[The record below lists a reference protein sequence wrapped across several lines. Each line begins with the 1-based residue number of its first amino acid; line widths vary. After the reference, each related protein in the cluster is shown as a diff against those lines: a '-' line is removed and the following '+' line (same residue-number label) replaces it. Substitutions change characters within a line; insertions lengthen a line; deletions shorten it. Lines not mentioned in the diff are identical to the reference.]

1 MTRNNQQY
9 YAYGADNRFSQA
21 TSLGRVL
28 GIYAYNGKGERTS
41 KTVNGVKTLFVY
53 DVQGKLLGE
62 YGDSGQPLREH
73 VYGPSG
79 RLSTMSNNQ
88 IYWHHNDHL
97 GTPQA
102 MTDINGTKVWEMSQ
116 TPFGIATVNEDPDGN
131 GITVSNNFRFP
142 GQYYDAEIGL
152 NYNYFRTFDPTL
164 GRYTQSDP
172 IGLRGGLNTFAYVL
186 SNPISFIDPVGLSGI
201 DAMIYGGISSTQA
214 QGLSAV
220 QQAQTSNAIWNSLS
234 PSERNRLQAEFGS
247 NLANQSAMASGMC
260 ALSLD
265 FPAAVVFARGYV
277 LGKGIQYEP
286 EPSSFYQV
294 LFDVSSTLLTTALP
308 AKAAVIV
315 TPALTSVDGVTKK

>member
-1 MTRNNQQY
+1 MGSDLIDFIFTIFFRLSITTSYYAWRYSGSYYGYDAAGNMTRNNQQY

-53 DVQGKLLGE
+53 DTQGRVIGE
-62 YGDSGQPLREH
+62 YGDSGQLLREH
-73 VYGPSG
+73 VYGLAG
-79 RLSTMSNNQ
+79 RLSTVSNNQ

-102 MTDINGTKVWEMSQ
+102 LTDINATTVWTMSQ

-131 GITVSNNFRFP
+131 GIKVSNNFRFP
-142 GQYYDAEIGL
+142 GQYYDAETGL
-152 NYNYFRTFDPTL
+152 NYNYHRYYDSKT

-201 DAMIYGGISSTQA
+201 DAMMYGGISSTQA
-214 QGLSAV
+214 QGLSAA
-220 QQAQTSNAIWNSLS
+220 QQAPTFNDMWTSFS
-234 PSERNRLQAEFGS
+234 
-247 NLANQSAMASGMC
+247 
-260 ALSLD
+260 
-265 FPAAVVFARGYV
+265 
-277 LGKGIQYEP
+277 
-286 EPSSFYQV
+286 
-294 LFDVSSTLLTTALP
+294 
-308 AKAAVIV
+308 
-315 TPALTSVDGVTKK
+315 